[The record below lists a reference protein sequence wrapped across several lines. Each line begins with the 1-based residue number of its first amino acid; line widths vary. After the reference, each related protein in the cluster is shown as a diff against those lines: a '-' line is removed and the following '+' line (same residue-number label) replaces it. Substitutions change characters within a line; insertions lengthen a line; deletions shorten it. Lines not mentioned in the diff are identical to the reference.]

1 MPIRGAQYAIFDANP
16 PGGKL
21 DVQGHF
27 SARRP
32 AVALATI
39 TTALAT
45 ITTFVMAITERVA
58 TAVLTSNA
66 K

>member
-1 MPIRGAQYAIFDANP
+1 MPIRGAQYAIFAANP
-16 PGGKL
+16 PVGKL

-32 AVALATI
+32 AV
-39 TTALAT
+39 ALAT